1 MITVI
6 EVKKNPNE
14 NNQSLLRRFSRRV
27 MDSQILPTVKGKR
40 YSKRKQSKLS
50 NKKMA
55 LNKMSRRIEVA
66 KLKKMGKEH
75 LIVNTRSH
83 VR

>member
-1 MITVI
+1 MIIVI
-6 EVKKNPNE
+6 EVKKNTNE
-14 NNQSLLRRFSRRV
+14 NNSSLLKRFSRRV

-75 LIVNTRSH
+75 LIVNTRSQM
-83 VR
+83 R

>member
-14 NNQSLLRRFSRRV
+14 NNANLLRRFSRRV
-27 MDSQILPTVKGKR
+27 QESQILPTVKGKR
-40 YSKRKQSKLS
+40 YSKRKQSSLS
-50 NKKMA
+50 RKKMA
-55 LNKMSRRIEVA
+55 LNKMSRRIEVNQ
-66 KLKKMGKEH
+66 LKKMGKEH

-83 VR
+83 MR